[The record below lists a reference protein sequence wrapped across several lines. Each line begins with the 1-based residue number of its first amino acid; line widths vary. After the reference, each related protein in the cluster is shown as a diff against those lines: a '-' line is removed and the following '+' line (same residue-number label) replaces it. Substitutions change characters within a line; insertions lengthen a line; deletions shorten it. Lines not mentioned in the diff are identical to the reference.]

1 MAGVYLHIPFCLR
14 KCDYCDFFSIP
25 IARGEAPQ
33 QAYGTAIAA
42 QLRRDAALLAGQRVE
57 TIYFGGGTPSLMPP
71 AFFAAI
77 LADLR
82 CYLDVAPDAE
92 VSCEVNPATTEAAWF
107 AAVREAGITRVSIGV
122 QTFRPHLLEALG
134 RLHTADEAMEAIAA
148 AQDAGF
154 ASVSLDL
161 MHAIPGET
169 MADVEEDLRT
179 AMTFQPEHLSVYALT
194 IEEGTPLALRHSERS
209 EESPASEG
217 ILHFVQDDM
226 LELQQLRVV
235 ARMLAR
241 GNWSRYEI
249 SSFAKPGFACRHNLN
264 YWRYGEYLGLG
275 AGATSFVGRR
285 RFTQVRDVAAYLG
298 ITGALAEDEAID
310 ARTAMG
316 EFCFLGLRTVEGIS
330 RRRFAE
336 FFGARLDDAFGRE
349 IGELVDDGLLMGD
362 GDRLA
367 LTATGFELANQAFA
381 RFVG

>member
-33 QAYGTAIAA
+33 RAYGTAIAA

-82 CYLDVAPDAE
+82 CHLDVAPDAE
-92 VSCEVNPATTEAAWF
+92 VSCEANPATTEAAWF
-107 AAVREAGITRVSIGV
+107 AAAREAGITRVSIGV

-169 MADVEEDLRT
+169 MADIEEDLRT
-179 AMTFQPEHLSVYALT
+179 AMTFQPEHLSAYALT
-194 IEEGTPLALRHSERS
+194 IEGGTPMARRSAEALSEDDELA
-209 EESPASEG
+209 
-217 ILHFVQDDM
+217 
-226 LELQQLRVV
+226 QLRVV

-241 GNWSRYEI
+241 GNWPRYEI
-249 SSFAKPGFACRHNLN
+249 SSFAKLGFACRHNLN

-298 ITGALAEDEAID
+298 GAGALAEDETID

-336 FFGARLDDAFGRE
+336 LFGVRLDDAFGCE